1 MRLLVLVLFSLWWQ
15 LAGAALPTI
24 LVVESYHD
32 GFQWDHD
39 YRQTL
44 SEALNEKYRLEFF
57 QMDTKRLPA
66 EKHSVMASKALAR
79 IAELRPALVV
89 LGDDAALRLVG
100 PDLDQTGIPGV
111 YLGINNN
118 PRNYASKGFQHI
130 TGILERPHF
139 KRGMQFIREIIP
151 STRKVLVVFDDNFTS
166 DIIQRELFPSGPIIG
181 LAGMEINLKI
191 CATYAEWQQVVT
203 TAPANGYQIIVSG
216 LHQVLRDGNGK
227 VVDSEQVM
235 RWTSANTRLPLF
247 AFWDFDVAPD
257 MAIGGLVLSGSEQ
270 GRAAAILIHRILEEH
285 VAPATIFPVIASQG
299 SFVFSRRQLA
309 RFGINLPP
317 AIATVARFVD

>member
-1 MRLLVLVLFSLWWQ
+1 MRLLFLVLFTLCWST
-15 LAGAALPTI
+15 AGAALPTI

-32 GFQWDHD
+32 SFQWDHD

-44 SEALNEKYRLEFF
+44 SEALNDKYRLEFF

-66 EKHSVMASKALAR
+66 EKHPMMAAKALAR
-79 IAELRPALVV
+79 IAELQPALVV

-100 PDLDQTGIPGV
+100 PDLDKTGIPGV

-118 PRNYASKGFQHI
+118 PRNYATMGFQHI
-130 TGILERPHF
+130 TGVLERPHF
-139 KRGMQFIREIIP
+139 KRGMQFIREIVP
-151 STRKVLVVFDDNFTS
+151 KTRKVLVIFDDNFTS
-166 DIIQRELFPSGPIIG
+166 DIIQRELFPNGPVIG

-191 CATYAEWQQVVT
+191 CTTYAEWQQAIT
-203 TAPANGYQIIVSG
+203 NASADGYQIIVSG
-216 LHQVLRDGNGK
+216 LHQVLRDNSGK

-235 RWTSANTRLPLF
+235 RWTSTNTPLPLF

-270 GRAAAILIHRILEEH
+270 GRAAAILIHRILDEH
-285 VAPATIFPVIASQG
+285 VAPATIFPIIASQG
-299 SFVFSRRQLA
+299 SFVFSRRQLS
-309 RFGINLPP
+309 RFGISLPP
-317 AIATVARFVD
+317 SIARIARFVD